1 MSDITDAFLNHYGV
15 KGMQRTV
22 VPTTRLTRVARVASG
37 TESKNKNVQKVIKE
51 KLKVM
56 ADAIKA
62 EEKKRK
68 EYEDALKELD
78 DAEKKKNEEQEED
91 DESSEFIKKH
101 SVSNLKEFLSEDEPE
116 ATSNK

>member
-1 MSDITDAFLNHYGV
+1 MSDITDSFLDHYGV

-22 VPTTRLTRVARVASG
+22 VAPTRLTRVARVASG
-37 TESKNKNVQKVIKE
+37 TESKNKNVQKAVKE
-51 KLKVM
+51 KLKAM

-78 DAEKKKNEEQEED
+78 AEEKNKKEEED
-91 DESSEFIKKH
+91 DE
-101 SVSNLKEFLSEDEPE
+101 NLLNLLKSTVFL
-116 ATSNK
+116 T